1 MRLEDAMCF
10 LPQPLRFAGRWLP
23 MPGSRIQLTEGQ
35 WLRLRGIS
43 LRSSYES
50 RITPLKYIIDNP
62 YFEVPVD
69 GTTLYA
75 VEPPDK
81 LPRFWYGD
89 RVGARTL
96 LPEKEDTKQYAVI
109 DIQAYWHGG
118 ELQYRYTVML
128 LDGLPY
134 CRTVKEQQ
142 LYLLNTKAL
151 PVPLNQHLPHL

>member
-1 MRLEDAMCF
+1 MRLEDAMRL
-10 LPQPLRFAGRWLP
+10 LPQPLRFADRWLP

-35 WLRLRGIS
+35 WLRLRNIS
-43 LRSSYES
+43 LRSDHES
-50 RITPLKYIIDNP
+50 RITPSKYIIDNP
-62 YFEVPVD
+62 HFEVPVD

-96 LPEKEDTKQYAVI
+96 LPKKEDPKHYAVI
-109 DIQAYWHGG
+109 DVLASWHGG

-128 LDGLPY
+128 LHGLPY

-142 LYLLNTKAL
+142 LYPLEATAL